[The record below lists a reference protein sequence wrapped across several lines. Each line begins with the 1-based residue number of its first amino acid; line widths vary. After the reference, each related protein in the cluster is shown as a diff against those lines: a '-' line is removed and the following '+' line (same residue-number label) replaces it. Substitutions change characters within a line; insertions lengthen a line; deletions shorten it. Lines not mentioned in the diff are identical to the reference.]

1 MSDKFIVVSS
11 DCHAGL
17 PIAQYKDY
25 TEEKYHEMLDMS
37 VPMTIEMSQKA
48 SESFM
53 IKEINDE
60 WRVGIEQQLTGAW
73 DYKERVK
80 MLDADGIAAEIIFPD
95 GITEINTPPFGAGL
109 SMPTKD
115 MVPELQWAGAMAHN
129 RWLAEF
135 CANNPD
141 RHFGVAVIPLLWDV
155 DTAVTNMRWCY
166 DNGFRHVMIPVI
178 TQGFAG
184 YNHMKY
190 DPFWRACE
198 DLGVMVH
205 FHSGPGPM
213 DDFFGAGWPEESADD
228 RPGAMGLY
236 VSEVMWWLYRP
247 LAFMIWGGV
256 FERFPKLKACL
267 TEGGTNWMLS
277 PWLRMLDFHATAGP
291 ESAKLGDY
299 ISHLSMKPSDYFK
312 RNIGVGASCA
322 KRDDLEAAEFL
333 GKDKL
338 MWGSDYPHPEGTW
351 PHTGV
356 RLKENFSGVPED
368 DIRKLLGENAVA
380 WYGMS
385 EQALR
390 PIADRIGPTY
400 NDLQA

>member
-1 MSDKFIVVSS
+1 MSDDFIVVSS

-17 PIAQYKDY
+17 PIAQYKPY
-25 TEEKYHEMLDMS
+25 VEKKYHDILDMA
-37 VPMTIEMSQKA
+37 VPITIEMSQKA

-53 IKEINDE
+53 IKDINDE
-60 WRVGIEQQLTGAW
+60 WRKGIEQQLTGAW
-73 DYKERVK
+73 IYEERVK
-80 MLDADGIAAEIIFPD
+80 MLDADGICAEVIFPD

-115 MVPELQWAGAMAHN
+115 MTPDLQWAGAMAHN

-135 CANNPD
+135 CANNPH
-141 RHFGVAVIPLLWDV
+141 RHFGVGVIPLLWDV
-155 DTAVTNMRWCY
+155 DTAIRNMRWCAE
-166 DNGFRHVMIPVI
+166 NGLRHVMIPVQ
-178 TQGFAG
+178 THEFPG
-184 YNHMKY
+184 YNHIKY
-190 DPFWRACE
+190 DPFWEACQ

-213 DDFFGAGWPEESADD
+213 EDFFGPNWPEESADD

-256 FERFPKLKACL
+256 FERFPKLKSCL
-267 TEGGTNWMLS
+267 TEGGTNWMLA
-277 PWLRMLDFHATAGP
+277 PWLRMLDFHATTGP

-299 ISHLSMKPSDYFK
+299 TSHLSMKPSEYFK

-322 KRDDLEAAEFL
+322 KRDDLEACSFL

-351 PHTGV
+351 PETGV
-356 RLKENFSGVPED
+356 RLKENFSGFPEE
-368 DIRKLLGENAVA
+368 DIRKLLGENAIN

-385 EQALR
+385 KEVLQ
-390 PIADRIGPTY
+390 PIADRIGPKFA
-400 NDLQA
+400 DFQ

>member
-1 MSDKFIVVSS
+1 MIVVSS

-17 PIAQYKDY
+17 PIAEYRPY
-25 TEEKYHEMLDMS
+25 IEEKYHEMLDMA
-37 VPMTIEMSQKA
+37 VPITIEMSQKA
-48 SESFM
+48 SESFL

-60 WRVGIEQQLTGAW
+60 WRQGIETELTGAW
-73 DYKERVK
+73 VYDERVK
-80 MLDADGIAAEIIFPD
+80 MLDRDGIAAEIIFPD

-115 MVPELQWAGAMAHN
+115 IMPELQWAGAMAHN

-135 CANNPD
+135 CANNPE
-141 RHFGVAVIPLLWDV
+141 RHHGVGIIPLLWDV
-155 DTAVTNMRWCY
+155 EQAVENTRWCAE
-166 DNGFRHVMIPVI
+166 NGLRHVMIPVM
-178 TQGFAG
+178 TNEFPG
-184 YNHMKY
+184 YNHIKY
-190 DPFWRACE
+190 DPFWEACQ

-213 DDFFGAGWPEESADD
+213 DNFFGPDWPAESADD

-247 LAFMIWGGV
+247 LGFMIWGGV
-256 FERFPKLKACL
+256 FERFPKLRACM
-267 TEGGTNWMLS
+267 TEGGTNWMLE

-299 ISHLSMKPSDYFK
+299 RSHLSMKPSEYFI

-322 KRDDLEAAEFL
+322 KRADMEVCSFL

-351 PHTGV
+351 PETEN
-356 RLKENFSGVPED
+356 RLAENFSGFPEE
-368 DIRKLLGENAVA
+368 DIRKLLGENAIA

-385 EQALR
+385 REALK
-390 PIADRIGPTY
+390 PIADRIGPEPS
-400 NDLQA
+400 LFQ

>member
-1 MSDKFIVVSS
+1 MENFIVISS

-25 TEEKYHEMLDMS
+25 TEEKYHEMLDMA
-37 VPMTIEMSQKA
+37 VPITIELSQKA
-48 SESFM
+48 SESFL
-53 IKEINDE
+53 IKEINDD
-60 WRVGIEQQLTGAW
+60 WRKGIEQQLTGAW

-129 RWLAEF
+129 RWLSEF

-155 DTAVTNMRWCY
+155 NTAITNVRWCAE
-166 DNGFRHVMIPVI
+166 NGYRHVMIPVM
-178 TQGFAG
+178 TNEFDG
-184 YNHMKY
+184 YNHIKY
-190 DPFWRACE
+190 DPFWEVCQ
-198 DLGVMVH
+198 DLGIMIH

-213 DDFFGAGWPEESADD
+213 ENFFGPDFPETPPDD

-267 TEGGTNWMLS
+267 TEGGTNWMLE

-299 ISHLSMKPSDYFK
+299 TGHLSMKPSDYFK

-322 KRDDLEAAEFL
+322 KRDDLQASRFL
-333 GKDKL
+333 GQDKL

-351 PHTGV
+351 PMTGV

-368 DIRKLLGENAVA
+368 EIRKLLGENALS

-385 EQALR
+385 RDALQ

-400 NDLQA
+400 SDLQA